1 MKKRKVESTLVLEKI
16 VERFSK
22 KLSEETSMLNHVVY
36 LLRVTNVNR
45 NLVRKKFLMDTK
57 SKTHQRI

>member
-36 LLRVTNVNR
+36 LLRVTNVSG